1 MKTVKLLAF
10 SMVILLLLV
19 SATIPSSSKGKMDEY
34 SIDDIYQ
41 KIDLDYG
48 TLDEQGQS
56 IDFIFTKASLKAGR
70 YEITISDGPGD
81 LYEINGTDYY
91 LTFSSYYG
99 YAGYG
104 DEGIIEINS
113 YGSGSF
119 YKYDD

>member
-1 MKTVKLLAF
+1 MKTLR
-10 SMVILLLLV
+10 LLV
-19 SATIPSSSKGKMDEY
+19 FSVSILFLFTGSTLPSSNKTKMDEY

-56 IDFIFTKASLKAGR
+56 IDCIFTKSSLKAGR

-91 LTFSSYYG
+91 LTFTSYYG

-104 DEGIIEINS
+104 DEGIIEINA